1 MQGKR
6 FYAAILISS
15 FPQILL
21 HHRLHHP
28 DLLHTSKHHL
38 APTFLLQPKKGGE
51 KKRKKKTRERERMQE
66 KETER
71 GLTLKKKIKKIFKNE
86 VFL

>member
-51 KKRKKKTRERERMQE
+51 KKKEKNERERENAR
-66 KETER
+66 ER
-71 GLTLKKKIKKIFKNE
+71 DRKGFDIKKKIKKIFKNE